1 MESYWEEL
9 RLEGGGEQDVHQGSA
24 AVSWYVGSLWFSVFL
39 DDALLLTVSRIW
51 DRIGFVEFPVG
62 CISLLTG
69 DAGH

>member
-1 MESYWEEL
+1 MCTKAQQQFPGM
-9 RLEGGGEQDVHQGSA
+9 RAACGSD
-24 AVSWYVGSLWFSVFL
+24 VFL